1 MKKRIA
7 VFASGTGSN
16 TINIINYF
24 SEHPSI
30 EVSYI
35 LSNNKSAPVLKSA
48 SDLGIISYY
57 FDKKMIEDEN
67 GKVSEILDEI
77 QPDII
82 VLAGF
87 LWKFPSHL
95 IQKHTNIINIH
106 PALLPKYGGK
116 GMYGANVHR
125 AVLDNKEKESGI
137 TIHRVNPIY
146 DDGTIIFQERLQITP
161 EDTIESLQ
169 QKIHA
174 LEHEHFPKVIEQLLE
189 ENTH

>member
-30 EVSYI
+30 EVSCV

-48 SDLGIISYY
+48 SDLGIVSYY